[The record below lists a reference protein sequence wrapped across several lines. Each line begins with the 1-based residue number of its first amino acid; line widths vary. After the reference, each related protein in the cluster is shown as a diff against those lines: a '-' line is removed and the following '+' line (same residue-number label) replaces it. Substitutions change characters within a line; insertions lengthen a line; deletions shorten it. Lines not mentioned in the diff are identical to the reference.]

1 VHQSESNQ
9 LVRSYLLLYKK
20 SYIDVLMCVAETKPV
35 DKRLRGYSFN
45 DRTVTVYFLLYY
57 KLTQLFYK

>member
-1 VHQSESNQ
+1 
-9 LVRSYLLLYKK
+9 
-20 SYIDVLMCVAETKPV
+20 MCVAETKPV